1 MDFRLVY
8 GDAYDLRNLL
18 GVVAV
23 VCEEP
28 MLHLSREGLLIRE
41 MDPSRIML
49 IELRMDYSAFDELE
63 APNGEHQVLLNL
75 KEFLRHTRGIPRPKY
90 RKRGPATGL
99 TRAELVF
106 DGEKLCVKLTGA
118 VEREM
123 TFSVNPEPNIHGL
136 ALSSLLKRTLR
147 INYPATIGVDT
158 RALQKAVKG
167 AYEVAMTDWRSGTL
181 AFEATKE
188 KLVVSAQGSEGLSF
202 SAVFRPGS
210 DDVLLFNV
218 REEARA
224 LFSAVVLR
232 KVLTAAKKVSDW
244 VALNLRT
251 DSPLRMDFNLPALPG
266 QIRFWLAHCI
276 PPEDY

>member
-8 GDAYDLRNLL
+8 WDAYELRNLL
-18 GVVAV
+18 SVVAV

-28 MLHLSREGLLIRE
+28 TLHLSREGLLIRE

-49 IELRMDYSAFDELE
+49 IELRLDYSAFDELE
-63 APNGEHQVLLNL
+63 APNGEHRVFLNL
-75 KEFLRHTRGIPRPKY
+75 KEFLKHTKGIPRPKY
-90 RKRGPATGL
+90 RRRGPTTGR

-106 DGEKLCVKLTGA
+106 DGGRLHVKLTGA

-123 TFSVNPEPNIHGL
+123 TFSIAPSTCDPEPIPNTCKID
-136 ALSSLLKRTLR
+136 
-147 INYPATIGVDT
+147 YPATVGVDT

-167 AYEVAMTDWRSGTL
+167 AYEVAMTDWRSRTL
-181 AFEATKE
+181 VFEATRE

-202 SAVFRPGS
+202 SAVFRPES
-210 DDVLLFNV
+210 DDVLFFSV
-218 REEARA
+218 KKKARA
-224 LFSAVVLR
+224 LFSADVLR
-232 KVLTAAKKVSDW
+232 KMLTAAKKVSDW

-266 QIRFWLAHCI
+266 KMRFWLAHCL
-276 PPEDY
+276 PPED